1 MKLLI
6 DKIKE
11 YLGGISKFVSVILY
25 PIFLF
30 YCFTKNKKNVG
41 ENVLV
46 LPSIQR

>member
-11 YLGGISKFVSVILY
+11 YLGISKFVSVILY
-25 PIFLF
+25 PIFLN
-30 YCFTKNKKNVG
+30 CFTKNKKNVG

>member
-11 YLGGISKFVSVILY
+11 YLGISKFVSVILY